1 MNRTRRSGLD
11 SLRLIVRA
19 LLCLAAAQATGQAMA
34 QAMAQA
40 AEANLPNNLKTG
52 AAVVNSNVNLLSL
65 NAQASIEVTQDVLS
79 ITYSVRKEGADAQS
93 VQTALRQALDAALVE
108 AKKAAKPGQLEV
120 QTGDFSLMPR
130 YTPKGEAS
138 GWQGSAELTTFGKDM
153 AGVAKLVGR
162 IQSMTVARVAHD
174 LSREARE
181 KVDSE
186 AIAQAVGKFRARASE
201 VVKQFGYSDYQIR
214 EVNVSTNEPN
224 LEGGPRP
231 RVAMRS
237 MSADAAL
244 PTEAGKASVSAMV
257 NGVVEMRR

>member
-1 MNRTRRSGLD
+1 M
-11 SLRLIVRA
+11 LIA
-19 LLCLAAAQATGQAMA
+19 KASMCMAMA
-34 QAMAQA
+34 QAVGHA
-40 AEANLPNNLKTG
+40 ADASTPGNPKAG
-52 AAVVNSNVNLLSL
+52 AAVVNTNLNLLSL
-65 NAQASIEVTQDVLS
+65 NAQAAIEVTQDVLS
-79 ITYSVRKEGADAQS
+79 ITYSVRKEGADAQG
-93 VQTALRQALDAALVE
+93 VQSALRQSLDAALVE

-120 QTGDFSLMPR
+120 QTGNFSLMPR
-130 YTPKGEAS
+130 YNPKGETS

-162 IQSMTVARVAHD
+162 IQTMSVARVAHD

-186 AIAQAVGKFRARASE
+186 AIAQAIAKFRARASE

-224 LEGGPRP
+224 LEGGPQP

-237 MSADAAL
+237 MSADSAL